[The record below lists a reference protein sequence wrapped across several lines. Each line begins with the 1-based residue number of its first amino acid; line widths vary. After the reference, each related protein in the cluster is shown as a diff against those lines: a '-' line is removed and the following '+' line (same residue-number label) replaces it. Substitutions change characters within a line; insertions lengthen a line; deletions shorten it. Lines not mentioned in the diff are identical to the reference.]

1 MNNRIALVTGATRG
15 IGKAIALLLAQQ
27 GARVVG
33 TATTAAGAQ
42 AICQYFEDAGFM
54 GMGVTLD
61 VTSAESIES
70 VLIEIKTGFGGSPEI
85 LVNNAAVT
93 RDNLFIRM
101 KEEEWL
107 ETIDTNLTSVF
118 RVTKACIRA
127 MLKARWGRIISIG
140 SIVGSTGNIGQ
151 PNYSAAKAGLMGFT
165 KSVALEL
172 ASRGITANM
181 VAPGFVDTDM
191 TRILPEPQKELLLT
205 RIPVG
210 RVAQPEEI
218 AAAVAYL
225 ASDQAAYVTGQTLH
239 VNGGMLMD

>member
-15 IGKAIALLLAQQ
+15 IGKAVALLLSQQ

-33 TATTAAGAQ
+33 TSTTPAGQAAISAYFQEAGLTGIGA
-42 AICQYFEDAGFM
+42 
-54 GMGVTLD
+54 VLD
-61 VTSAESIES
+61 VTSTASIEAML
-70 VLIEIKTGFGGSPEI
+70 VEIKTAFDGAPEI

-107 ETIDTNLTSVF
+107 EAIDTNLTSVF
-118 RVTKACIRA
+118 RVTKACIRS

-172 ASRGITANM
+172 ASRGITANV

-191 TRILPEPQKELLLT
+191 TRVLPEAQKAALLT
-205 RIPVG
+205 RIPMG

>member
-1 MNNRIALVTGATRG
+1 MSNRIALVTGATRG
-15 IGKAIALLLAQQ
+15 IGKAIALVLAQQ

-33 TATTAAGAQ
+33 TSTTPAGQAAISA
-42 AICQYFEDAGFM
+42 YFKEAGLT
-54 GMGVTLD
+54 GIGVTLD
-61 VTSAESIES
+61 VTSTESIETM
-70 VLIEIKTGFGGSPEI
+70 LTEIKIAFQGAPEI

-107 ETIDTNLTSVF
+107 EAIDTNLTSVF
-118 RVTKACIRA
+118 RVTKACIRS

-172 ASRGITANM
+172 ASRGITANV

-191 TRILPEPQKELLLT
+191 TRVLPEAQKAALLT

>member
-1 MNNRIALVTGATRG
+1 MSNRIALVTGATRG

-27 GARVVG
+27 GARVV
-33 TATTAAGAQ
+33 ATSTTLAGQAAISA
-42 AICQYFEDAGFM
+42 YFEEAGLV
-54 GMGVTLD
+54 GMGVVLD
-61 VTSAESIES
+61 VTSTQSIEAM
-70 VLIEIKTGFGGSPEI
+70 LADIKTTLGGAPEI

-107 ETIDTNLTSVF
+107 AAIDTNLTSVF
-118 RVTKACIRA
+118 RVTKACIRS

-140 SIVGSTGNIGQ
+140 SIVGDTGNVGQ
-151 PNYSAAKAGLMGFT
+151 PNYSAAKAGVVGFT

-172 ASRGITANM
+172 ASRGITANV

-191 TRILPEPQKELLLT
+191 TRVLPEAQKTSLLS
-205 RIPVG
+205 RIPLG